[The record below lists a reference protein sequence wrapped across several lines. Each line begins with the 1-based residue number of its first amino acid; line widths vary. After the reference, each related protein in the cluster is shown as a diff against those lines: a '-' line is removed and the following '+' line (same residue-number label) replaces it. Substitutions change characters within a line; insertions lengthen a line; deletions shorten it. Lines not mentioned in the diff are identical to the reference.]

1 MLTPDDV
8 RTTRLGSAALA
19 RSVLWA
25 AACALTLSGCSAAH
39 YRRSADKEVYGI
51 IQQAQRQVL
60 GQTNAFTIDTAYSAR
75 KPEEILPGELIEDRL
90 QTNRRALTIDM
101 ALDLAAHNSR
111 RYQAAK
117 ETLYST
123 TLNLTEARYA
133 FSPKLFAASGG
144 TFERSSSGER
154 SGEVKSQV
162 GVSQLLR
169 TGGSLGV
176 NLLNDL
182 LRYYAGDPRWSAV
195 STISVN
201 LVQPLLSGFGRNSPS
216 VESLTQ
222 AERNVVYAVRNH
234 SFFQDQF
241 ALEIANDY
249 FNLLTQMDGIRNR
262 YTNYLG
268 RVQAT
273 KRLEARVD
281 RERQVDVGQA
291 RQAEL
296 SAKNAYVNDVARY
309 RTALDQFKIK
319 LGLPLGEKVSLDD
332 QTLDELERSG
342 LVPAPLDPDAVYR
355 LAVQKQLPTLNAID
369 RVEDLKRKVRVAASQ
384 LKADLTLSGNA
395 SLDSEGPTDYT
406 KFDPNQ
412 IRAGVGLQLDL
423 PIDRLRERN
432 TYRATLVSFEA
443 EVRNLTLTLDNLRD
457 SIERGVRTLDQR
469 RQNYEIQKS
478 ALEVANNRVLSATV
492 LLEAGRAEVR
502 NLIEA
507 QDAQIAAQNAVTTAL
522 VDYQQSRLQLMLDIG
537 ALDTDLPRFWLKDHL
552 AAFLPSGT
560 PVATQPASAEQAVL
574 PPDQYFKN

>member
-1 MLTPDDV
+1 V
-8 RTTRLGSAALA
+8 I
-19 RSVLWA
+19 
-25 AACALTLSGCSAAH
+25 LSSCSTAH

-60 GQTNAFTIDTAYSAR
+60 GQTNAFTIETAYSAR
-75 KPEEILPGELIEDRL
+75 KPEEILPAELIEDRL

-123 TLNLTEARYA
+123 ALSLTDARYA
-133 FSPKLFAASGG
+133 FSPKLFASSGG
-144 TFERSSSGER
+144 TFSRSSGGEQ

-182 LRYYAGDPRWSAV
+182 LRYYTGDPRRSAV

-201 LVQPLLSGFGRNSPS
+201 LVQPLLSGFGRNNPA

-273 KRLEARVD
+273 QRLEARVD

-319 LGLPLGEKVSLDD
+319 LGLPLGEKVTLDD

-369 RVEDLKRKVRVAASQ
+369 RFEDLKRKVRVAADQ

-395 SLDSEGPTDYT
+395 SLDSDRPTDYT
-406 KFDPNQ
+406 RFDPNQ

-507 QDAQIAAQNAVTTAL
+507 QDAQIATQNAVTTAL

-537 ALDTDLPRFWLKDHL
+537 ALDTDLPKFWLKDHL

>member
-1 MLTPDDV
+1 V
-8 RTTRLGSAALA
+8 I
-19 RSVLWA
+19 
-25 AACALTLSGCSAAH
+25 LSGCSTAH

-60 GQTNAFTIDTAYSAR
+60 GQTNAFTIDTPYSVR
-75 KPEEILPGELIEDRL
+75 KPAEILPAELIEDRL
-90 QTNRRALTIDM
+90 QTNRRALTIEV
-101 ALDLAAHNSR
+101 ALDLAVHSSR

-123 TLNLTEARYA
+123 TLSLTDARYA
-133 FSPKLFAASGG
+133 FSPKFFAASGG
-144 TFERSSSGER
+144 TFDRSSSGER

-182 LRYYAGDPRWSAV
+182 LRYYTGDPRRSAV

-201 LVQPLLSGFGRNSPS
+201 LVQPLLSGFGRNNPA
-216 VESLTQ
+216 VETLTQ
-222 AERNVVYAVRNH
+222 AERNVVYAVRNY

-281 RERQVDVGQA
+281 RERQVDVGQT

-296 SAKNAYVNDVARY
+296 STKNAYVNDVARY

-319 LGLPLGEKVSLDD
+319 LGLPLGEKVTLDD

-369 RVEDLKRKVRVAASQ
+369 RFEDLKRKVRVAADQ

-395 SLDSEGPTDYT
+395 SLDSDRPTDYT

-507 QDAQIAAQNAVTTAL
+507 QDAQIATQNAVTTAL

-537 ALDTDLPRFWLKDHL
+537 ALDTDLPKFWLKDHL

-560 PVATQPASAEQAVL
+560 PVATQPASAEQAVV